1 MLNIYQFNYV
11 LIVGFNF
18 ESNRPENKTTWKQ
31 ADITEKKKDSDNKN
45 IFTEFKVL
53 KLRRYGYFLQF

>member
-1 MLNIYQFNYV
+1 MYSLLDLTLNLTDQKIKPP
-11 LIVGFNF
+11 G
-18 ESNRPENKTTWKQ
+18 NKQTLLK
-31 ADITEKKKDSDNKN
+31 KKKDSDNKN